1 MPLFRS
7 LAIILLFGFTSS
19 AATAQLN
26 VQGVTII
33 EAPSNFEF
41 VDMGY
46 DPVTD
51 EVGIVGSVING
62 TERTATVFELNTD
75 RDGFTTQ
82 TLANLPGATQ
92 NATVNGISSD
102 AYRIAGSSTSTASV
116 DFEGV
121 TWLRSSPSS
130 SIGIGFI
137 ESQPNRSSTI
147 GAWRDGV
154 VGEAVGSTMPIT
166 WNQSDGIQVL
176 PGTDT
181 STAIAL
187 DVSSN
192 AEIVIGF
199 SGHEILNGAA
209 YYWDNSGI
217 HRLNDNIQNFTL
229 IQSRANSISPNGNY
243 IGGEIVAIDALGSAK
258 AFPVV
263 WEGTERTLRILTD
276 SNGDFIQGTVN
287 DVSDS
292 GYAAGSFFDASFNAF
307 GFIWN
312 PEFTN
317 GIRLFEDW
325 LEEESPGVNF
335 SFDSINVDSIASGN
349 GKLFFTVLSNI
360 GEFALV
366 EMVFDV
372 ELGDV
377 NQDGDVNFLDISPF
391 ISVLSTGDFQAEADV
406 DRSGGVN
413 FLDIAPFIQVLSS
426 N

>member
-7 LAIILLFGFTSS
+7 LAIILLFGFASS

-46 DPVTD
+46 DPITD

-62 TERTATVFELNTD
+62 TERTATVFELNPGGD
-75 RDGFTTQ
+75 DFTTQ
-82 TLANLPGATQ
+82 TLEDLPGATS
-92 NATVNGISSD
+92 NAEVFGISSD
-102 AYRIAGSSTSTASV
+102 ATRIAGSSSSNNS
-116 DFEGV
+116 DSEGT
-121 TWLRSSPSS
+121 TWLRSSPNSPT
-130 SIGIGFI
+130 GIGFVNGNI
-137 ESQPNRSSTI
+137 LNNSSAA
-147 GAWRDGV
+147 GAWKDGV
-154 VGEAVGSTMPIT
+154 VGNSGSALNAIIWDTQ
-166 WNQSDGIQVL
+166 NGIQAL
-176 PGTDT
+176 PGTEGEV
-181 STAIAL
+181 AGAR

-192 AEIVIGF
+192 GEITVGV
-199 SGHEILNGAA
+199 SSHEVFQGAA
-209 YYWDNSGI
+209 YFWDSNGI
-217 HRLNDNIQNFTL
+217 NRLNDNIEGFTL
-229 IQSRANSISPNGNY
+229 IQSVAKAISPNGNY
-243 IGGEIVAIDALGSAK
+243 IGGEIVAIDTLDNFK
-258 AFPVV
+258 VFPVV
-263 WEGTERTLRILTD
+263 WEGAQRTLRVLTD

-287 DVSDS
+287 DVSDL
-292 GYAAGSFFDASFNAF
+292 GYAVGSFFDASFNAF

-317 GIRLFEDW
+317 GVRLFEDW

-391 ISVLSTGDFQAEADV
+391 INVLSTGEYQIEADV
-406 DRSGGVN
+406 DQSGEVN
-413 FLDIAPFIQVLSS
+413 FLDISPFIQVLSS